1 MPKSRH
7 RKNHK
12 KKVAVRRKKI
22 EQKRHTFMKNLQEKF
37 GTEVAEELAK
47 QQKQSG
53 QEPEELNI

>member
-12 KKVAVRRKKI
+12 KKVEARRKRLD
-22 EQKRHTFMKNLQEKF
+22 QKRYSYIKKLESQF
-37 GTEVAEELAK
+37 GSEVAEELAK
-47 QQKQSG
+47 QQKQTG